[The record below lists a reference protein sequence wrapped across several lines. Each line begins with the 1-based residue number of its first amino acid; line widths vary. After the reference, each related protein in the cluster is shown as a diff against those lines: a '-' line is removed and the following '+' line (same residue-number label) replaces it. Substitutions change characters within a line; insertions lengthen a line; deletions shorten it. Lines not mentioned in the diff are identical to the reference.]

1 MGPMTVSVVECPE
14 ERVEVFG
21 IHAAKAT
28 EQHGA
33 FLNLLRPAPMAEAV
47 GGRVSAKDSDAR
59 NRGLILPAQM
69 KTAPLSLD
77 PAVLGEE
84 DVDYGQVR
92 GGFGTETT
100 DI

>member
-33 FLNLLRPAPMAEAV
+33 FLNLLGRLRWPKLLAAECPQKTV
-47 GGRVSAKDSDAR
+47 M
-59 NRGLILPAQM
+59 RGIA
-69 KTAPLSLD
+69 A
-77 PAVLGEE
+77 
-84 DVDYGQVR
+84 
-92 GGFGTETT
+92 
-100 DI
+100 